1 MHSGRKLMERLASAE
16 KIIRETPV
24 IPLRDQ
30 RIDLFA
36 KLEYLNGIGSVKDRP
51 AFWILKG
58 AIQRGEVG
66 PGTTVI
72 ESSSGN
78 FACALAAFCKMLEL
92 DFIPV
97 IDPNIS
103 PYSESVLRSQCA
115 RVVKVED
122 ADDSGGFLKTRLE
135 TVQELL
141 KEIPDS
147 YWPNQYGNPDG
158 MAAHYYLTGEEIA
171 RSVPRLDYIFLG
183 VSSAG
188 TVAGVSQR
196 IRERIPAARIIAVDA
211 EGSVI
216 FGQPPQTRWIPGLGS
231 SITPPLLRHAIIDE
245 VAVVR
250 EVDTIAACHELL
262 DRHGLFAGGSTGTVY
277 SAIQRYFSGMKLRAR
292 PRVLFLCCDR
302 GTAYLPTIYD
312 RRWAAWRA
320 RESAPVACASFV
332 YQCVSEPSGRL

>member
-1 MHSGRKLMERLASAE
+1 MHSGRKLVERLASAE

-24 IPLRDQ
+24 IPLRDE

-66 PGTTVI
+66 PGTTVV

-97 IDPNIS
+97 IDPNVS
-103 PYSESVLRSQCA
+103 PYSESVLRSQCV

-122 ADDSGGFLKTRLE
+122 PDDSGGFLKTRLE

-171 RSVPRLDYIFLG
+171 AFAREHLAGYKVPRSVDFMDELPR
-183 VSSAG
+183 
-188 TVAGVSQR
+188 T
-196 IRERIPAARIIAVDA
+196 
-211 EGSVI
+211 GSGKVLKH
-216 FGQPPQTRWIPGLGS
+216 Q
-231 SITPPLLRHAIIDE
+231 
-245 VAVVR
+245 
-250 EVDTIAACHELL
+250 
-262 DRHGLFAGGSTGTVY
+262 
-277 SAIQRYFSGMKLRAR
+277 LRAPYWAGR
-292 PRVLFLCCDR
+292 TAMPRALGR
-302 GTAYLPTIYD
+302 
-312 RRWAAWRA
+312 
-320 RESAPVACASFV
+320 
-332 YQCVSEPSGRL
+332 SGRAWGSEIRFGP

>member
-1 MHSGRKLMERLASAE
+1 MQMSVSTGYS
-16 KIIRETPV
+16 
-24 IPLRDQ
+24 IP
-30 RIDLFA
+30 
-36 KLEYLNGIGSVKDRP
+36 
-51 AFWILKG
+51 
-58 AIQRGEVG
+58 
-66 PGTTVI
+66 
-72 ESSSGN
+72 
-78 FACALAAFCKMLEL
+78 
-92 DFIPV
+92 
-97 IDPNIS
+97 PNIS

-122 ADDSGGFLKTRLE
+122 PDDSGGFLKTRLE

-141 KEIPDS
+141 RETPDS

-158 MAAHYYLTGEEIA
+158 MAAHYHLTGEEIV
-171 RSVPRLDYIFLG
+171 RSMPRLDYIFLG

-216 FGQPPQTRWIPGLGS
+216 FGQPPQRRWIPGLGS

-245 VAVVR
+245 VVVVP

-262 DRHGLFAGGSTGTVY
+262 DRYGLFVGGSTGTVY
-277 SAIQRYFSGMKLRAR
+277 SAIQRYFSGIALRAR

-302 GTAYLPTIYD
+302 AQPTSTTSTTAAGP
-312 RRWAAWRA
+312 RGACRNPPRWRA
-320 RESAPVACASFV
+320 PP
-332 YQCVSEPSGRL
+332 EPMPDLDSPAE